1 MSIVGKLLGAAGAA
15 LVYACVATAIA
26 ETIIVASLWQ
36 SGAFETSK
44 VQKYAAVIYGFDLAK
59 LNLGGKKP
67 KIATAEPTSTLTRDQ
82 LLDSRVKSNTTLA
95 TRQEAIRKGADD
107 IRALVQTLYTKRDRY
122 EIVKR
127 GFDNLLTTLEK
138 DVDDSAL
145 TEVRRTL
152 EVLQPKQTKDLMIDM
167 LRDGDAT
174 PEDDVLGDVLAM
186 IRGMPQDKLK
196 KIFSEF
202 KTEEERMVLNRILLA
217 IGELEP
223 Q

>member
-1 MSIVGKLLGAAGAA
+1 MSIVGKLMAAAGAA
-15 LVYACVATAIA
+15 FVYACVATTLAEAI
-26 ETIIVASLWQ
+26 IITSLWQ
-36 SGAFETSK
+36 SGALESTK
-44 VQKYAAVIYGFDLAK
+44 VQSYAAVVYGFDLAK
-59 LNLGGKKP
+59 LSIGETSSQ
-67 KIATAEPTSTLTRDQ
+67 ATDPRTTPTRDQ
-82 LLDSRVKSNTTLA
+82 LLEFRVKSNATLN

-107 IRALVQTLYTKRDRY
+107 IRVLVQTLSTKRERY

-127 GFDNLLTTLEK
+127 GFDDLLVKLEK
-138 DVDDSAL
+138 DVDDMAL
-145 TEVRRTL
+145 TEARRTL

-202 KTEEERMVLNRILLA
+202 KSEEEKIVLNSILLA
-217 IGELEP
+217 IGELDSP
-223 Q
+223 